1 MNGRQF
7 LLGAS
12 GNPLAQILGLVLF
25 VIFAIGAV
33 VMGAFVLLAVVAL
46 GFIGFAVLT
55 VRGWWLQRKMRGRF
69 GSGQQG
75 PQGSP
80 GSQRSQGRLIEAE
93 YEVIDTD
100 RNERRDGRGND

>member
-12 GNPLAQILGLVLF
+12 GNPLVQILGLVVF

-33 VMGAFVLLAVVAL
+33 VMGAFVLLGVVGLA
-46 GFIGFAVLT
+46 FIGFVVMA
-55 VRGWWLQRKMRGRF
+55 VRGWWLQRKLRKRF
-69 GSGQQG
+69 GSGEP
-75 PQGSP
+75 PQA
-80 GSQRSQGRLIEAE
+80 QSQGRRLIEAE

-100 RNERRDGRGND
+100 TNEPRDRRDERGNR

>member
-33 VMGAFVLLAVVAL
+33 IMGAFVLLGIVGLA
-46 GFIGFAVLT
+46 FIGFAVLA
-55 VRGWWLQRKMRGRF
+55 VRGWWLQRKMRRRF
-69 GSGQQG
+69 GSDQPG
-75 PQGSP
+75 PQGHA
-80 GSQRSQGRLIEAE
+80 QGRRLIEAE

-100 RNERRDGRGND
+100 SDERRAERDERGNG

>member
-12 GNPLAQILGLVLF
+12 GNPLVQILGLVVF

-33 VMGAFVLLAVVAL
+33 IMGAFVLLGVVGLA
-46 GFIGFAVLT
+46 FIGFAVLA
-55 VRGWWLQRKMRGRF
+55 VRGWWLQRKLRRRF

-75 PQGSP
+75 QGPQGHA
-80 GSQRSQGRLIEAE
+80 QGRRLIEAE

-100 RNERRDGRGND
+100 RDERRDGRGNG